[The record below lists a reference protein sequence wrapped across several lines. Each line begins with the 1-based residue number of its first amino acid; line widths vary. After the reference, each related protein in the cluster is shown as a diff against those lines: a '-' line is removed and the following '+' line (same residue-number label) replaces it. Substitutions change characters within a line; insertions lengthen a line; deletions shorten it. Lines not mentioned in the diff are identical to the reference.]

1 MEPAL
6 LEWFPTKKL
15 QHRRTT
21 TFGVLRRWW
30 WSYDISCIWLSVD
43 FGRLQSFNVARA
55 SRRCTLDFINV
66 TLGVRRPWWGRIL
79 QLWAYKSFVR
89 HSFDLDWAFFYIPR
103 DKGTCRVGFLPIL
116 LTCSLKVSL
125 ESMVMPKYLAD
136 GTKLSTLPC
145 IKYVFVFKVIR
156 RTSHLSGLNSIC
168 HMDSHFCNLS
178 GVLSFDDCVIE
189 FVD

>member
-1 MEPAL
+1 LYAIAL
-6 LEWFPTKKL
+6 TWIGHFFIFLEIK
-15 QHRRTT
+15 
-21 TFGVLRRWW
+21 
-30 WSYDISCIWLSVD
+30 
-43 FGRLQSFNVARA
+43 ARVELA
-55 SRRCTLDFINV
+55 
-66 TLGVRRPWWGRIL
+66 
-79 QLWAYKSFVR
+79 
-89 HSFDLDWAFFYIPR
+89 
-103 DKGTCRVGFLPIL
+103 FLPIL